1 MNATACAPLVEAG
14 DPDRFLTVMAAPMP
28 LRPRLW
34 PLYAYNLEIARAP
47 WASSEPMVAEM
58 RLQWW
63 IDTVEAMG
71 RGTLRPGHE
80 VTDGLAPLIA
90 ATEGLAPLL
99 VRMAEAR
106 RWEVWRDPFADAAAL
121 GAHLDETAGTLMWAA
136 ARLLDAPRSA
146 EEPVR
151 AFGAAA
157 GLAAWFRAVPALTA
171 LGRQPLPD
179 TSPAAIGRL
188 ARNALD
194 RIAAARRGA
203 GVRASRAVAR
213 LAGAAH
219 ARHGPGRPVARRKRH
234 ARPRRTVPARQP
246 RLDGAARYLV
256 GCRTAHGRGV
266 PP

>member
-90 ATEGLAPLL
+90 ATEGLAPLMVKEIWKVIRTIRDSGIATVVVDKNHSAVTALTNRSMIL
-99 VRMAEAR
+99 VKG
-106 RWEVWRDPFADAAAL
+106 EVVFDGPS
-121 GAHLDETAGTLMWAA
+121 EQ
-136 ARLLDAPRSA
+136 
-146 EEPVR
+146 VR
-151 AFGAAA
+151 QD
-157 GLAAWFRAVPALTA
+157 PALIRKH
-171 LGRQPLPD
+171 LG
-179 TSPAAIGRL
+179 
-188 ARNALD
+188 
-194 RIAAARRGA
+194 
-203 GVRASRAVAR
+203 V
-213 LAGAAH
+213 
-219 ARHGPGRPVARRKRH
+219 
-234 ARPRRTVPARQP
+234 
-246 RLDGAARYLV
+246 
-256 GCRTAHGRGV
+256 
-266 PP
+266 